1 VSTTADQLVPLAT
14 ASDPAR
20 RSRQDLRRPTRIPPN
35 LFGIALG
42 LAGLGDA
49 WWAAGLALGAP
60 PAVSNAVYLVAAL
73 VWIGLVVAYVRQ
85 GPRQIATDLR
95 DRVLSPYVT
104 VAPITGMVLSL
115 ALAQFSFEA
124 GRTLVVVFLAAA
136 LGIGAWLMGQW
147 IVNDLDPDSA
157 HPGYF
162 LPTVASGLI
171 GAFTTAE
178 VQLQALSQLCFG
190 IGIVSWLLLG
200 SVVLNRLLFRPM
212 LPAALIPTLAIEAA
226 PPAIAGV
233 AYWAMTGGQV
243 DQFAYG
249 LAGFSVLMALV
260 QIRFLPIYR
269 RLRFGP
275 GMWSFG
281 FAYSAIATDALL
293 WIAQTR
299 PPGATA
305 YAVVVLGG
313 ITLLILA
320 IAGRTVVALS
330 HHQFLPTA
338 QVGTDRTTQK
348 GSP

>member
-1 VSTTADQLVPLAT
+1 
-14 ASDPAR
+14 
-20 RSRQDLRRPTRIPPN
+20 
-35 LFGIALG
+35 
-42 LAGLGDA
+42 
-49 WWAAGLALGAP
+49 
-60 PAVSNAVYLVAAL
+60 
-73 VWIGLVVAYVRQ
+73 
-85 GPRQIATDLR
+85 
-95 DRVLSPYVT
+95 
-104 VAPITGMVLSL
+104 
-115 ALAQFSFEA
+115 
-124 GRTLVVVFLAAA
+124 
-136 LGIGAWLMGQW
+136 
-147 IVNDLDPDSA
+147 
-157 HPGYF
+157 
-162 LPTVASGLI
+162 
-171 GAFTTAE
+171 
-178 VQLQALSQLCFG
+178 
-190 IGIVSWLLLG
+190 
-200 SVVLNRLLFRPM
+200 
-212 LPAALIPTLAIEAA
+212 
-226 PPAIAGV
+226 
-233 AYWAMTGGQV
+233 MTGGQV